1 MDFFTPIVD
10 DPYMFGQIAAS
21 NAISDIYAMGAK
33 PLFALN
39 ILGFPVNDFLKKLFQ
54 QYYKGVLIKQ
64 TKLTYLS

>member
-39 ILGFPVNDFLKKLFQ
+39 ILGFPVNDFPKE
-54 QYYKGVLIKQ
+54 II
-64 TKLTYLS
+64 